1 MKETGYSQ
9 HIYQNELDKA
19 CFQHEIALPK
29 RKVLINYYVIKH
41 LIFLKTENMFD
52 VNVNLLQWL
61 TNFVIKK
68 NLGGGIK
75 TKNIS
80 RQELAEEL
88 HKAIIKKR
96 LKNEKYTY
104 RL

>member
-1 MKETGYSQ
+1 
-9 HIYQNELDKA
+9 
-19 CFQHEIALPK
+19 
-29 RKVLINYYVIKH
+29 
-41 LIFLKTENMFD
+41 MFD